1 MKKASSGKIKNA
13 TKLIVNGLNFKSKLE
28 VFTYNKLLENG
39 IVDFNYEGLKFT
51 LLPNFEFNN
60 LSIEL
65 GKNKS
70 FAPVTEKIRSI
81 TYLPDFG
88 NVNDDKTGWIMEC
101 KGYPND
107 AFPLKWKM
115 FKYHLLT
122 NGYNVKLYKPNNQ
135 RNVLLAIADIKSKY
149 YV

>member
-1 MKKASSGKIKNA
+1 MKKANSSKIKNA
-13 TKLIVNGLNFKSKLE
+13 TKLIVNGLKFKSKLE

-39 IVDFNYEGLKFT
+39 IIDFNYEGLKFT

-65 GKNKS
+65 GKNKC
-70 FAPVTEKIRSI
+70 FAPATEKIRSI

-88 NVNDDKTGWIMEC
+88 NIKDDKTGWIMEC

-115 FKYHLLT
+115 FKHHLLT

-135 RNVLLAIADIKSKY
+135 KNVLLAIEDIKSKY